1 MKIWSIDIKRVD
13 HFALEVEAETPE
25 EAMAQAREMICM
37 SEDPVADFDGYS
49 GGFEVTGCRG

>member
-25 EAMAQAREMICM
+25 EAMAIARARICD
-37 SEDPVADFDGYS
+37 SEDPYADFGSYNN
-49 GGFEVTGCRG
+49 GFEVTGCRG